1 MNQWNVHDTMMTPMF
16 GLVMFLLNIL
26 GVLAIMMGKNGNL
39 EAIVFPSEAIQCQEI
54 PNLR

>member
-1 MNQWNVHDTMMTPMF
+1 MMTPMF
-16 GLVMFLLNIL
+16 GLVMLLLNIL
-26 GVLAIMMGKNGNL
+26 SVLEIMMGKNGNL